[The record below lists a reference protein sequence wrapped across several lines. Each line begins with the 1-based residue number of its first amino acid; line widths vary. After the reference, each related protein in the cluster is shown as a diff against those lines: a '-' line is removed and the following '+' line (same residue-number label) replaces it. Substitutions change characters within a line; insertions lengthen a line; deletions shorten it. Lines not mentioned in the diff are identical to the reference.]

1 MANIIVAFPQAE
13 DAKNIRNI
21 LNRNG
26 FRIIAVCTTG
36 AQVLNSMEGLHDG
49 IVVCGYRFADMRYG
63 ELLEYLPEGSPMLL
77 VASERHWG
85 EAAADNL
92 VCIGMPLKLHDLVD
106 TLTMMEEAQSRRR
119 RRRKAQPSV
128 RDEGD
133 RAVIVR
139 AKEVLMER
147 NNMTET
153 EAHRYIQKCSMD
165 SGTNMVETAHMILD
179 IMKQ

>member
-1 MANIIVAFPQAE
+1 MANIIVVFPKAE

-26 FRIIAVCTTG
+26 FRVIAVCTTG
-36 AQVLNSMEGLHDG
+36 AQALNSMEGLQDG

-63 ELLEYLPEGSPMLL
+63 ELLEYLPEGFPMLL
-77 VASERHWG
+77 IASERYWG
-85 EAAADNL
+85 EAASDDL
-92 VCIGMPLKLHDLVD
+92 VCIGMPLKLHDLID
-106 TLTMMEEAQSRRR
+106 TLTMLEEAQAR
-119 RRRKAQPSV
+119 RRRKRRAQPKV

-139 AKEVLMER
+139 AKEVLIER
-147 NNMTET
+147 NHMTET

-165 SGTNMVETAHMILD
+165 SGTNLVETAHMILD
-179 IMKQ
+179 IMKP

>member
-1 MANIIVAFPQAE
+1 MANIIVVFPKTE

-26 FRIIAVCTTG
+26 FHVIAVCTTG
-36 AQVLNSMEGLHDG
+36 AQALNCIEELNDG

-63 ELLEYLPEGSPMLL
+63 ELHEYLPEGFEMLL
-77 VASERHWG
+77 IASERYWG
-85 EAAADNL
+85 EAAVDM
-92 VCIGMPLKLHDLVD
+92 CISMPLKIHDLVD
-106 TLTMMEEAQSRRR
+106 TLTMMEETQLRRR
-119 RRRKAQPSV
+119 RRRRAQPRV
-128 RDEGD
+128 RDEKAQ
-133 RAVIVR
+133 AVIAG

-147 NNMTET
+147 NNMTES

-179 IMKQ
+179 IMKP

>member
-1 MANIIVAFPQAE
+1 MANIIVVFPKAE

-26 FRIIAVCTTG
+26 FHVIAVCTTG
-36 AQVLNSMEGLHDG
+36 AQALNYIEELNDG

-63 ELLEYLPEGSPMLL
+63 ELHEYLPEGFEMLL
-77 VASERHWG
+77 IASEQYWG
-85 EAAADNL
+85 ECEASNL
-92 VCIGMPLKLHDLVD
+92 VCVGMPLKLHDLVD
-106 TLTMMEEAQSRRR
+106 TLTMIEETQTRKRRR
-119 RRRKAQPSV
+119 RRGQPKV
-128 RDEGD
+128 RNEGD
-133 RAVIVR
+133 RTVITR

-147 NNMTET
+147 NHMTEA

-179 IMKQ
+179 IMKP

>member
-1 MANIIVAFPQAE
+1 MANIIVAFPKAE

-26 FRIIAVCTTG
+26 FHVIAICTTG
-36 AQVLNSMEGLHDG
+36 AQVLNYAEELNDG

-63 ELLEYLPEGSPMLL
+63 ELHEYLPDEFEMLL
-77 VASERHWG
+77 IASERYWG
-85 EAAADNL
+85 ESTADNL
-92 VCIGMPLKLHDLVD
+92 VCISMPLKLHDFID
-106 TLTMMEEAQSRRR
+106 TLTMMEEAQLR
-119 RRRKAQPSV
+119 RRRKRRAQPKV
-128 RDEGD
+128 RNEGD
-133 RAVIVR
+133 QAVIAG

-147 NNMTET
+147 NHMTET

-179 IMKQ
+179 IMKP